1 MKKALITGV
10 TGQDG
15 SYLAEFLL
23 NKDYEV
29 HGLRRRTS
37 SYNLENIAHL
47 ELDPHEKNKK
57 FYLHYGDLT
66 DSSNLNRIIEKVEP
80 DEIYNLAAQSHV
92 HVSFQVPEYT
102 AEVDAIGTLR
112 LLDAIR
118 DTGINT
124 KFYQASTS
132 ELFGKV
138 VETPQSEQTPFN
150 PQSPYS
156 IAKLY
161 AHWITK
167 NYRDAYDLYAC
178 NGILFNHES
187 PRRGRSFVTRKIS
200 TSVARIYYKKQNK
213 MYLGN
218 LNSRRD
224 WGYAPDYVEAM
235 WLMLQQQQPA
245 DYVIASGTNHSIRDY
260 AEAAF
265 KMINIEIAWSGTGI
279 EEKGINKKTGE
290 THVEI
295 DPYYFRP
302 TEVEVLLGDPSK
314 AMREL
319 DWKPKVNFNKLV
331 EIMVEADLAREKA

>member
-1 MKKALITGV
+1 
-10 TGQDG
+10 
-15 SYLAEFLL
+15 
-23 NKDYEV
+23 
-29 HGLRRRTS
+29 
-37 SYNLENIAHL
+37 
-47 ELDPHEKNKK
+47 
-57 FYLHYGDLT
+57 
-66 DSSNLNRIIEKVEP
+66 
-80 DEIYNLAAQSHV
+80 
-92 HVSFQVPEYT
+92 
-102 AEVDAIGTLR
+102 
-112 LLDAIR
+112 
-118 DTGINT
+118 
-124 KFYQASTS
+124 
-132 ELFGKV
+132 
-138 VETPQSEQTPFN
+138 
-150 PQSPYS
+150 
-156 IAKLY
+156 LY